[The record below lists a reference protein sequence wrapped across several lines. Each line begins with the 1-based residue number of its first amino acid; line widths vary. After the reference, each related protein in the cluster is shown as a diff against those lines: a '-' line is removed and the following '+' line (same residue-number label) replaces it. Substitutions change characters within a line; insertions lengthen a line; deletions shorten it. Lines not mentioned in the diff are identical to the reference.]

1 MLRSLLA
8 GAVLAL
14 CAGAAYA
21 QPESA
26 AQTKVC
32 VDVNGALRP
41 ADCHG
46 QASRLETREDICLC
60 SGGGRQVA
68 ASICPPGV
76 APPGESLAVAKA
88 RNQLLRSQ
96 DTLVG
101 ATFEGRPL
109 CVPPTQ
115 R

>member
-1 MLRSLLA
+1 MLRSLLV

-14 CAGAAYA
+14 GAGAAHA

-26 AQTKVC
+26 AQTMVC

-41 ADCHG
+41 ADCRA
-46 QASRLETREDICLC
+46 QASRLQNREDICLC
-60 SGGGRQVA
+60 SGGGRQVE
-68 ASICPPGV
+68 ASICPPGTS
-76 APPGESLAVAKA
+76 PPGESLAVAKA

-96 DTLVG
+96 STLVG

-109 CVPPTQ
+109 CVPPRQ